1 MTFKRHAMGPLEER
15 PVSVQFEA
23 DFHQLLRPALIECS
37 QKGNKK
43 REGYIMGAFR
53 EALAKY
59 RVKTVE
65 QTARSIEFT
74 PQEAQILL
82 NIVSNMQKAAQ
93 NEEIA
98 TPIAEHREEFRR
110 QVEMFSALKVKFMV
124 LMLMEVKDEQVE

>member
-1 MTFKRHAMGPLEER
+1 MTFKRHAMGPIGER

-23 DFHQLLRPALIECS
+23 DFHQLLRPALIECT

-53 EALAKY
+53 AALANY

-74 PQEAQILL
+74 PQEAQILF
-82 NIVSNMQKAAQ
+82 NIVSNMQKAAH
-93 NEEIA
+93 NVEIGA
-98 TPIAEHREEFRR
+98 SIVEVRDEARKEA
-110 QVEMFSALKVKFMV
+110 EMFSALKVKFMV
-124 LMLMEVKDEQVE
+124 LMLMEVKNEQAE